1 MKSVIKFVG
10 KSIFRTVVTRV
21 VKDLIAAYNYTE
33 YVKHK
38 LSKDEQSFF
47 KACNRVGMSDIQAL
61 RLAQIIEEEM
71 ERK

>member
-1 MKSVIKFVG
+1 MKNLIKFVSKSVI
-10 KSIFRTVVTRV
+10 RMVVTRI

-38 LSKDEQSFF
+38 LSKDEQRFF
-47 KACNRVGMSDIQAL
+47 KACNRVGVSDIQAL

>member
-1 MKSVIKFVG
+1 MKNLIKFVSKSVI
-10 KSIFRTVVTRV
+10 RMVVTRI

-38 LSKDEQSFF
+38 LSKDEQRFF